1 MVNGVFNF
9 FSRQDDL
16 TIEKK
21 MRVEDFYLLC
31 EKFNQN
37 DDQLSESER
46 KSRGTG
52 DTNIAIG
59 LNNQRIDS

>member
-46 KSRGTG
+46 KSRGIG
-52 DTNIAIG
+52 DTNITIG